1 MRLPLFLITKI
12 LLEMDLIKPT
22 ETSSLTGDLDFTKM
36 VLVDIPQ
43 QGQVLQRMELS
54 YIHTVE
60 QLASVFPEYQ
70 GLRIP
75 YQAAPNNVK
84 DFFRIEL

>member
-1 MRLPLFLITKI
+1 
-12 LLEMDLIKPT
+12 
-22 ETSSLTGDLDFTKM
+22 M

-60 QLASVFPEYQ
+60 LSSVFPEYQ

-84 DFFRIEL
+84 DFFRIGAVINTSVNLAGTSDDGTLPIILTLVI